1 VINVLRLLAPRYRVR
16 AVTDLTPAVLRS
28 WQIEGLMLDLDNTL
42 VTWKGTTPP
51 AAVGAWLDEMRRAGF
66 PVCLVSNNVSQR
78 VRRAAGILGLPF
90 ALGGYKPGVSKL
102 RYALGVVGTPL
113 PRTAMVGDQLF
124 TDILAGNRLGVP
136 TVLTAPLSPREA
148 IHTRML
154 RHVER
159 LALSLLARGGIM
171 PQEPV

>member
-1 VINVLRLLAPRYRVR
+1 VIDLLRLLAPRYRVR
-16 AVTDLTPAVLRS
+16 VVTDLTPSVLRA

-42 VTWKGTTPP
+42 VPWKGTTPP
-51 AAVGAWLDEMRRAGF
+51 GHVGVWLEELRRSSIPA
-66 PVCLVSNNVSQR
+66 CLVSNNVSER
-78 VRRAAGILGLPF
+78 VRAAAATLALPF
-90 ALGGYKPGVSKL
+90 SLGGYKPGVSKL
-102 RYALGVVGTPL
+102 RYALGVLGTSPS
-113 PRTAMVGDQLF
+113 RTAMVGDQLF

-159 LALSLLARGGIM
+159 LALDMLARRGIT